1 MDRFNYVLID
11 HYYHKMTKS
20 TSFIEQIFG
29 PIADGKTVFLDSFS
43 EARLESLL
51 HIQCDFFVING
62 YDVLVGFLISHGRK
76 VVSMV
81 LYDASGD
88 MPLYHWQ
95 HQKGALLICLSET
108 LHKRLQSLGIESVY
122 IRYYP
127 TESETRVTFDTGVRV
142 FFWERTPSVGLSVRW
157 VAQKLKA
164 WLVRPNHVHLHLC
177 PDPAEFP
184 SVGQISARNLFKYAS
199 ISTSTWFGH
208 RKDYE
213 ECLQHSNVFFA
224 PRAAEGVGMSF
235 LEAMSLGMV
244 VIALDSPTMNE
255 YIQDGINGILLKSLE
270 SDLPDVS
277 VNDLEKIGEAA
288 QRSIAQGHEFWKT
301 ESTWLANHI
310 QIYARST
317 TLPRRDPIPVKEAA
331 RIAQL
336 APRSR
341 ARYLWAIYCADDA
354 RRRFLLRRVGLIS
367 ARQRLGESWPVTT
380 HLMMMMIRF
389 VAKILQRVSR

>member
-1 MDRFNYVLID
+1 
-11 HYYHKMTKS
+11 MTKS
-20 TSFIEQIFG
+20 AAYIEELLQ
-29 PIADGKTVFLDSFS
+29 PIADGETVFLDSFS
-43 EARLESLL
+43 EQRLQELL
-51 HIQCDFFVING
+51 TVKCDFFLING
-62 YDVLVGFLISHGRK
+62 YDFLVGFLISHGRK
-76 VVSMV
+76 AVSIV
-81 LYDASGD
+81 LYDGSGD

-108 LHKRLQSLGIESVY
+108 LHKRIQSLGIESVHS
-122 IRYYP
+122 RYYP
-127 TESETRVTFDTGVRV
+127 AEAEMRVTFDTGIRV

-184 SVGQISARNLFKYAS
+184 SVGQTSARNLFKYAS

-255 YIQDGINGILLKSLE
+255 YIQDGINGILLKGLE
-270 SDLPDVS
+270 SELPDVS

-288 QRSIAQGHEFWKT
+288 HRSIAQGHEVWKT
-301 ESTWLANHI
+301 ESARLANHI
-310 QIYARST
+310 QIYARFT
-317 TLPRRDPIPVKEAA
+317 TLPQRDPIPVKEAA

-336 APRSR
+336 FPRSR

-380 HLMMMMIRF
+380 HLMMMIIRF
-389 VAKILQRVSR
+389 VAKLLQTVSR